1 VKSAKNGTFQFNLV
15 PQAKIFFTEVLLV
28 IRWFSFTNGGTLLV
42 AQLVEALR
50 HKPEGDGFD
59 FLLT

>member
-1 VKSAKNGTFQFNLV
+1 V

-28 IRWFSFTNGGTLLV
+28 IRWFSFTNGDTLLV